1 MLQTVANVPEPA
13 VRDAVARAF
22 HGHTGAPLSLRERLF
37 AWLYEMW
44 LRFWSWLGLGER
56 SGAMPRPLQILV
68 LAIVIAAVVAAIGRV
83 WWVWRMRPAGVSPAG
98 LGGSRWGRGVDP
110 WAEAQA
116 LAAAGD
122 YTAAAH
128 ALYATL
134 LEYAARGQQVRLH
147 PSKTLGDYARE
158 LRSRQSRLAPGFRA
172 FAGDYESVIYGDQQC
187 DADRYGRLFALA
199 APMLRDHG

>member
-1 MLQTVANVPEPA
+1 MPQTAANVPEPA

-22 HGHTGAPLSLRERLF
+22 HGHTGTPLSLKERLF
-37 AWLYEMW
+37 EWLYQQW
-44 LRFWSWLGLGER
+44 IRFWHWLGLGER
-56 SGAMPRPLQILV
+56 SAAMPRPLQIVL
-68 LAIVIAAVVAAIGRV
+68 LAIVIAAVLAAVGRT
-83 WWVWRMRPAGVSPAG
+83 WWVWRMRPGGASPAG

-116 LAAAGD
+116 LAASGD
-122 YTAAAH
+122 FTAAAH

-187 DADRYGRLFALA
+187 DADRYGRLFSLA